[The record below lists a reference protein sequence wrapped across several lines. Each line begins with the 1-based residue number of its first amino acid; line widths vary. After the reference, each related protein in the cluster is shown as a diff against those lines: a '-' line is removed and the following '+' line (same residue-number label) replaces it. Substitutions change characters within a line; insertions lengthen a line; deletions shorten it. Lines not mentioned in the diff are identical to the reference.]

1 MVANKRI
8 QFWRSFK
15 ILGFILFV
23 TCASCTD
30 PTEKSTSI
38 LKKVRVASVPAIV
51 EAPTHIAYHNKYFEQ
66 EGLDVSLRINPD
78 GKTSLE
84 QLLND
89 EADIITVTGTPVVY
103 SSLKGNDFAILANID
118 HSKIHFVVA
127 RKDRGISSIADLK
140 GRKVTVMLGTSG
152 QFFMD
157 SLLALNKLKITD
169 LEIVNLN
176 GPAQLKAFVDGEVD
190 AIFGWVPF
198 PLLAL
203 QELGDKAILL
213 PSDPIRSCS
222 WVVVATK
229 QYVAENPDI
238 PKKILKALIAAE
250 NFISQEREQASII
263 HAEIS
268 GVKNRAASDLFKTME
283 FGLSLRHSLLLD
295 FEDQARWILKH
306 GYSDAKK
313 IPNYLN
319 YIDPDAMSA
328 VKPEAVTL
336 IH

>member
-1 MVANKRI
+1 MADRKIR
-8 QFWRSFK
+8 FWGNLK
-15 ILGFILFV
+15 ILGLILSV

-30 PTEKSTSI
+30 PAEKM
-38 LKKVRVASVPAIV
+38 LEKVRVASVPAIV

-66 EGLDVSLRINPD
+66 EGLDVSLKINPD

-84 QLLND
+84 QLLNG

-118 HSKIHFVVA
+118 HSKVHFIVA

-140 GRKVTVMLGTSG
+140 GKKVTVMLGTSG

-157 SLLALNKLKITD
+157 SLLVLNRLKTTD
-169 LEIVNLN
+169 LEIINLN
-176 GPAQLKAFVDGEVD
+176 GPAQLKAFIDGEVD

-213 PSDPIRSCS
+213 PTDPIRSCS

-229 QYVAENPDI
+229 KYVEENPDI

-250 NFISQEREQASII
+250 DFISQNREQASVI

-268 GVKNRAASDLFKTME
+268 GVKNQAASDLFKTME

-295 FEDQARWILKH
+295 FENQARWILKN

-319 YIDPDAMSA
+319 YIYPDAMRA
-328 VKPEAVTL
+328 VKPEAVTIIL
-336 IH
+336 

>member
-1 MVANKRI
+1 MADRKIRLWENL
-8 QFWRSFK
+8 K
-15 ILGFILFV
+15 ILGLILLL
-23 TCASCTD
+23 TCVSCTD
-30 PTEKSTSI
+30 PAEKSVTT
-38 LKKVRVASVPAIV
+38 LEKVRIASVPAIV

-66 EGLDVSLRINPD
+66 EGLDVSLKINPD

-84 QLLND
+84 QLLNG

-118 HSKIHFVVA
+118 HSKIHFIVA
-127 RKDRGISSIADLK
+127 RKDRGIRSIADLK
-140 GRKVTVMLGTSG
+140 GKKVTVMFGTSG

-157 SLLALNKLKITD
+157 SLLLLNRLKTTD
-169 LEIVNLN
+169 LEIINLN

-203 QELGDKAILL
+203 QKLGDKAILL

-222 WVVVATK
+222 WVVVTTK
-229 QYVAENPDI
+229 KYVAENPDM

-250 NFISQEREQASII
+250 DFISQNREQASVI

-268 GVKNRAASDLFKTME
+268 GVKTPAASDLFKTME

-295 FEDQARWILKH
+295 FEDQARWILKN
-306 GYSDAKK
+306 GYSDAKQ

-319 YIDPDAMSA
+319 YIYPDAMKA

-336 IH
+336 IY